1 MERRRH
7 SYALH
12 KLFAVPKHVLHRV
25 TGQWPYGRA
34 HVCIG
39 WQLVY
44 QPVLGL
50 AWLWAALGQLSLP
63 VHLEGLESLHQH
75 INSQINYTGKER
87 NTKSKDTGD
96 YA

>member
-1 MERRRH
+1 MVKAFLCLVQAFRN
-7 SYALH
+7 AQTCAPQGNW
-12 KLFAVPKHVLHRV
+12 AVE
-25 TGQWPYGRA
+25 PYGRA

-44 QPVLGL
+44 QACLGL

-75 INSQINYTGKER
+75 INCQNNYMGKER